1 MLMGEKKKTE
11 EKGEL
16 ERQMGIGHLTLSQS
30 LLKIRSL
37 FVKQQK
43 GGRLRLVS

>member
-1 MLMGEKKKTE
+1 MMMGEKKTE

-37 FVKQQK
+37 SVNQQK